1 MAKYCKAC
9 GAKLEEDAR
18 FCAECGA
25 PVAGGA
31 QQSDPGQ
38 GPNFPGSY
46 YTPGA
51 NRAEPS
57 GARPRGYVL
66 SILAVVF
73 GVLGGWLGLLF
84 GVIGLCLNK
93 PGDTGVQTR
102 CIIGIALAGVWI
114 FFWRFIGLALWSLT
128 SPGLIRGVIG

>member
-9 GAKLEEDAR
+9 GAKLEDDAR
-18 FCAECGA
+18 FCTECGS
-25 PVAGGA
+25 PVEGFS
-31 QQSDPGQ
+31 QQGEPDPGQ
-38 GPNFPGSY
+38 GPNFPGSSY

-51 NRAEPS
+51 YRAEPAS
-57 GARPRGYVL
+57 SRPQGYVL

-73 GVLGGWLGLLF
+73 GALGGWLGLLF

-114 FFWRFIGLALWSLT
+114 FFWRFALVVLWNLF
-128 SPGLIRGVIG
+128 

>member
-9 GAKLEEDAR
+9 GAKLEDDAR
-18 FCAECGA
+18 FCTECGS
-25 PVAGGA
+25 PVADSA
-31 QQSDPGQ
+31 QQGESDSGRNANPY
-38 GPNFPGSY
+38 GSY

-51 NRAEPS
+51 YRAEPAS
-57 GARPRGYVL
+57 SRPQGYVL
-66 SILAVVF
+66 SILAVIF
-73 GVLGGWLGLLF
+73 GALGGWLGLLF

-114 FFWRFIGLALWSLT
+114 FFWRFLWVALWNL
-128 SPGLIRGVIG
+128 PLRGVIG